1 MNSRRQEKFA
11 KLVQRDLGDI
21 FLQKTPS
28 LFKGNF
34 ITISS
39 VSVSP
44 DMGYA
49 KVYLSFFKVG
59 NKNDLLNLVQL
70 HKKEIRH
77 ELAAKI
83 KNQVRKIPELE
94 FYIDDSL
101 DYVEHMEE
109 VFKNIKS
116 DEPQAENSTEKIEK
130 K

>member
-59 NKNDLLNLVQL
+59 NKKDLLDLVQL

-94 FYIDDSL
+94 FYLDDSL

-109 VFKNIKS
+109 VFKKIKS
-116 DEPQAENSTEKIEK
+116 NEPEAKDSTEKRENK
-130 K
+130 

>member
-59 NKNDLLNLVQL
+59 NKNDLLDLVQL

-94 FYIDDSL
+94 FYLDDSL

-109 VFKNIKS
+109 VFKKIKS
-116 DEPQAENSTEKIEK
+116 NEPETKDSTEKRENK
-130 K
+130 

>member
-11 KLVQRDLGDI
+11 KLIQRDLGDI

-49 KVYLSFFKVG
+49 KVYLSFFKAG
-59 NKNDLLNLVQL
+59 NKNDLLDLVQL

-109 VFKNIKS
+109 VFKKIKNEES
-116 DEPQAENSTEKIEK
+116 NAENPTEKLETK
-130 K
+130 

>member
-59 NKNDLLNLVQL
+59 NKNDLLDLVQL

-94 FYIDDSL
+94 FYLDDSL

-109 VFKNIKS
+109 VFKKIKS
-116 DEPQAENSTEKIEK
+116 NEPEAKDSTEKRENK
-130 K
+130 

>member
-59 NKNDLLNLVQL
+59 NKNDLLDLVQM

-109 VFKNIKS
+109 VFKKIKS
-116 DEPQAENSTEKIEK
+116 DEPQVENSTEKLETK
-130 K
+130 

>member
-59 NKNDLLNLVQL
+59 NKNDLLDLVQL

-94 FYIDDSL
+94 FYLDDSL

-109 VFKNIKS
+109 VFKKIKS
-116 DEPQAENSTEKIEK
+116 NEPEVKDPTEKRENK
-130 K
+130 

>member
-59 NKNDLLNLVQL
+59 NKNDLLDLVQM

-109 VFKNIKS
+109 VFKKIKS
-116 DEPQAENSTEKIEK
+116 NDPPAEDSTEKLETK
-130 K
+130 

>member
-59 NKNDLLNLVQL
+59 NKNDLLDLVQM

-109 VFKNIKS
+109 VFKKIKS
-116 DEPQAENSTEKIEK
+116 DEPPTENSTEKLETK
-130 K
+130 

>member
-1 MNSRRQEKFA
+1 MQK
-11 KLVQRDLGDI
+11 DLGDI

-39 VSVSP
+39 VQISP
-44 DMGYA
+44 DLGYA

-59 NKNDLLNLVQL
+59 NKQDLLDLVQL

-94 FYIDDSL
+94 FFIDDSL

-109 VFKNIKS
+109 VFKKLKS
-116 DEPQAENSTEKIEK
+116 EETQAEASTDTNKGDIK
-130 K
+130 